1 MFSLIVSIISIAL
14 VAVLAAASIYYG
26 GDAFTKGSAKALAS
40 TVVTQAQQIS
50 SANTLYKND
59 KGGVSAANVAALTAA
74 PGNYLASAPAMP
86 SKVGSVALEI
96 AADIDTVTAGN
107 QGGVS
112 AVITNAEVC
121 KLINQQANGTDNFNA
136 NSQFGCEAVGASNG
150 VDGIA
155 GTADDVAGV
164 LTFKYKG

>member
-59 KGGVSAANVAALTAA
+59 NGGVTATALTDLTDGANQYLSSQPAA
-74 PGNYLASAPAMP
+74 P
-86 SKVGSVALEI
+86 SKVVPEGAAWTVAATSVSI
-96 AADIDTVTAGN
+96 DIDN
-107 QGGVS
+107 
-112 AVITNAEVC
+112 IEVC
-121 KLINQQANGTDNFNA
+121 KLINEQANGSADFVSTA
-136 NSQFGCEAVGASNG
+136 QYGCFGPGA
-150 VDGIA
+150 DGA
-155 GTADDVAGV
+155 LGGGDDVTALDGV
-164 LTFKYKG
+164 TAVPADGLLFVYKG

>member
-50 SANTLYKND
+50 SANTLFKND
-59 KGGVSAANVAALTAA
+59 NGGMPAANVAALTAA

-86 SKVGSVALEI
+86 IKVGAVNLEV
-96 AADIDTVTAGN
+96 AADVDSVTAGN

-121 KLINQQANGTDNFNA
+121 KLINQQANGTDAFVA
-136 NSQFGCEAVGASNG
+136 TAQYGCESVGDPAVM
-150 VDGIA
+150 
-155 GTADDVAGV
+155 
-164 LTFKYKG
+164 TFKYKG

>member
-59 KGGVSAANVAALTAA
+59 NGGVSAANVAALVT
-74 PGNYLASAPAMP
+74 GNYLASEPAMP
-86 SKVGSVALEI
+86 SKVGAVNLAL
-96 AADIDTVTAGN
+96 AADVDGVTAGDQN
-107 QGGVS
+107 GVS
-112 AVITNAEVC
+112 AVITNGEVC
-121 KLINQQANGTDNFNA
+121 KLINQQAAGQDTFSA
-136 NSQFGCEAVGASNG
+136 AAQYGCEDVS
-150 VDGIA
+150 
-155 GTADDVAGV
+155 GT

>member
-59 KGGVSAANVAALTAA
+59 KGGTTAPNVAALTAA

-86 SKVGSVALEI
+86 SKVGAVALEVT
-96 AADIDTVTAGN
+96 ADIDTATAGN

-112 AVITNAEVC
+112 AVITNGEVC
-121 KLINQQANGTDNFNA
+121 KLINQQANGTDAFSA
-136 NSQFGCEAVGASNG
+136 AAQYGCETTGVVGSE
-150 VDGIA
+150 VM
-155 GTADDVAGV
+155 
-164 LTFKYKG
+164 TFKYKG

>member
-50 SANTLYKND
+50 SANTLFKND
-59 KGGVSAANVAALTAA
+59 NGGVSAASVDALVT
-74 PGNYLASAPAMP
+74 GEYLASVPAMP
-86 SKVGSVALEI
+86 SKVGAVNLAI
-96 AADIDTVTAGN
+96 AADIDTVTAGD

-121 KLINQQANGTDNFNA
+121 KLINEQANGTETFSANA
-136 NSQFGCEAVGASNG
+136 QYGCESDGGDPAVM
-150 VDGIA
+150 
-155 GTADDVAGV
+155 
-164 LTFKYKG
+164 TFKYKG

>member
-50 SANTLYKND
+50 SANTLFKND
-59 KGGVSAANVAALTAA
+59 NGGVSATNVTALVT
-74 PGNYLASAPAMP
+74 GKYLASEPAIP
-86 SKVGSVALEI
+86 SKVGTVNLAINATGDGVE
-96 AADIDTVTAGN
+96 AA
-107 QGGVS
+107 
-112 AVITNAEVC
+112 ITNGEVC
-121 KLINQQANGTDNFNA
+121 KLINQQAAGQDTFSTA
-136 NSQFGCEAVGASNG
+136 AQYGCQAAAG
-150 VDGIA
+150 VDA
-155 GTADDVAGV
+155 TLGTADDV